1 MAFEHRDDGWRR
13 FPLVETVHIGVAFF
27 YKQLHDLEPPVCSC
41 VVEGCVFGQITE
53 VGVDTAPKQHADDV
67 VLAVHAGFNKRR
79 LLLFVCTV
87 DVRAFIKQI
96 LSNFKLPLSA
106 GDGERGFAVE
116 IL

>member
-1 MAFEHRDDGWRR
+1 M
-13 FPLVETVHIGVAFF
+13 
-27 YKQLHDLEPPVCSC
+27 
-41 VVEGCVFGQITE
+41 
-53 VGVDTAPKQHADDV
+53 

-87 DVRAFIKQI
+87 YVRTLIQQI
-96 LSNFKLPLSA
+96 LGNFKLPLGA

>member
-13 FPLVETVHIGVAFF
+13 FPLVETVHISVAFF
-27 YKQLHDLEPPVCSC
+27 YKQLHDLEPTVCSC
-41 VVEGCVFGQITE
+41 VVECCVFRQITE
-53 VGVDTAPKQHADDV
+53 VGVDTASKQHADDM

-87 DVRAFIKQI
+87 YVRTLIQQI
-96 LSNFKLPLSA
+96 LGNFKLPLGA